1 MMQLLKDIRA
11 VMLFKKISVSK
22 LAETLR
28 KDSGTLFRQLDPEKG
43 NPQLATIVE
52 IVNAIGARLV
62 VETDES
68 LKAIEE
74 SDVSEYRARIV
85 EMGAEISRLRDM
97 IADKD
102 SRIARRDKIIEEQ
115 KETISHISHLLD
127 VKEEDL
133 HKRDAIIGQCIK
145 KQEELYEKLMQR

>member
-11 VMLFKKISVSK
+11 VMLYKKISVSK
-22 LAETLR
+22 LAESLH

-43 NPQLATIVE
+43 NPQLATIIE

-85 EMGAEISRLRDM
+85 EMGAEISRLRDAL
-97 IADKD
+97 ADKNA
-102 SRIARRDKIIEEQ
+102 RIARRDELLEEQ
-115 KETISHISHLLD
+115 RRAIAIKD
-127 VKEEDL
+127 EDI
-133 HKRDAIIGQCIK
+133 HRKDAALARMIA
-145 KQEELYEKLMQR
+145 KQEELYERLTQKG